1 MLFISTVRTFHTCK
15 PQQEELR
22 NSGSGR
28 QLYWEF
34 LSDPKLLNTAV
45 TRARCMVAVV
55 GDPVS
60 LCTVGECRGIWRDY
74 IKRCN
79 KAGGLFGT
87 TMEELSREISASIA
101 SVQLNPE
108 AKTFIPSFVPKLE
121 KSLGAKAPE
130 EKTIES
136 AQEDVYVKE
145 LMKEKNVG
153 KVLETESDTR
163 ESSSQQIL
171 SGRSAVNDALDS
183 KSQPILILKDQDQGE
198 EDPDDDNADLNDF
211 QDSLLEDETVFPRD
225 MDEIIQAFVQKCE
238 ETLKMDEERKSIF
251 DESEFPSLQAVEGL
265 KQRPIAQVQHPS
277 LKSGADIKDLFPEV
291 RVINGRIEV
300 RLTNL
305 GCYRS
310 PSERA
315 KQIMIS
321 SKQQDF
327 FDPSVLMQLIA
338 DKPEKYIVCN
348 LRLSPEK
355 LHVGYAEV
363 EDTKTPSIHIKGKL
377 RQAFHRDKVVIE
389 LAERKARSKADETE
403 PPVQGRVVGKM
414 IYSKFLEMH

>member
-1 MLFISTVRTFHTCK
+1 
-15 PQQEELR
+15 
-22 NSGSGR
+22 
-28 QLYWEF
+28 
-34 LSDPKLLNTAV
+34 
-45 TRARCMVAVV
+45 
-55 GDPVS
+55 
-60 LCTVGECRGIWRDY
+60 
-74 IKRCN
+74 
-79 KAGGLFGT
+79 
-87 TMEELSREISASIA
+87 
-101 SVQLNPE
+101 
-108 AKTFIPSFVPKLE
+108 
-121 KSLGAKAPE
+121 
-130 EKTIES
+130 
-136 AQEDVYVKE
+136 
-145 LMKEKNVG
+145 
-153 KVLETESDTR
+153 
-163 ESSSQQIL
+163 
-171 SGRSAVNDALDS
+171 
-183 KSQPILILKDQDQGE
+183 
-198 EDPDDDNADLNDF
+198 
-211 QDSLLEDETVFPRD
+211 
-225 MDEIIQAFVQKCE
+225 
-238 ETLKMDEERKSIF
+238 MDEERKSIF

-265 KQRPIAQVQHPS
+265 KQRRIAQVQHPS